1 MAVTTK
7 SRIASRRRT
16 ANGEPHPVDIHVG
29 NRVRQRRTLLG
40 LSQEKLGEALGLSFQ
55 QVQKYERGTN
65 RVSASRL
72 YEMGRVLDVPV
83 SYFFENIDA
92 AEVASQTSGGRGA
105 EERPDP
111 MNRRE
116 TLVLVQSYYGITDA
130 TLRRRMLDLI
140 KSLRRSSE
148 AKS

>member
-7 SRIASRRRT
+7 PRGAYRRSSSD
-16 ANGEPHPVDIHVG
+16 GQPHPVDIHVG

-40 LSQEKLGEALGLSFQ
+40 LSQEKLGEALNLSFQ

-65 RVSASRL
+65 RISASRL

-83 SYFFENIDA
+83 SFFFENINA
-92 AEVASQTSGGRGA
+92 ADVTSKKTGNKVT

-111 MNRRE
+111 MSRRE

-148 AKS
+148 SQS